1 MFRFGS
7 VEWLFGLLLVPVVI
21 TLLMVAARSRRR
33 ALDTF
38 GDSDLVRRLT
48 GSVNLTA
55 RRVKSGLVVTAVGL
69 AAVALARPQFG
80 TRVETVSSVG
90 QDIIVALD
98 LSESML
104 AEDMAPNRL
113 EVAKLAVR
121 RLMSQLDGDRIGLV
135 AFAADAFVQAPL
147 TIDYSAA
154 AMFLD
159 AMHPDMM
166 PVQGTDLGAA
176 LRVSLDALSRSERS
190 ARSIVLITDFEHHEG
205 IDMESLELLES
216 GAIPVH
222 VVGIGTLEGGPIPQF
237 DENGR
242 RDGFLRDED
251 GNVVTTR
258 LAEEAV
264 VDVTNL
270 WEGRYVR
277 AVDGGGGLDALF
289 AEIAGETGEELDE
302 QQITVFEEQYQIFL
316 ALAVLMLLVEGL
328 VSERKRSV
336 HEWAGRFE

>member
-21 TLLMVAARSRRR
+21 TLLMMAARSRRR
-33 ALDTF
+33 ALDAF

-55 RRVKSGLVVTAVGL
+55 RRVKSSLVVTAVAL

-147 TIDYSAA
+147 TIDYGAA

-176 LRVSLDALSRSERS
+176 LRVSLDALARSERS

-216 GAIPVH
+216 GAVPVH

-251 GNVVTTR
+251 GNVVPTR

-277 AVDGGGGLDALF
+277 AADGGGGLDALF

-316 ALAVLMLLVEGL
+316 ALSVLMLLVEGL